1 MIVVL
6 VYLGTA
12 LNVLLSINY
21 YSTYIHNICI
31 TSAYFVSCRIRI
43 YYMYKCATKTLSNY
57 DIIYSSTVMG
67 LSRSERSPFWG
78 ESCKIEVA
86 KLWIFITID
95 FYIRQS
101 YKSRLCPKN
110 KITEKVTIILPNF
123 VLHDSALSLFVW
135 ENRR

>member
-43 YYMYKCATKTLSNY
+43 YHMYKCATKTLSNY
-57 DIIYSSTVMG
+57 DIIYSSTIMG

-78 ESCKIEVA
+78 ESCK
-86 KLWIFITID
+86 KL
-95 FYIRQS
+95 
-101 YKSRLCPKN
+101 K
-110 KITEKVTIILPNF
+110 LPNCEY
-123 VLHDSALSLFVW
+123 L
-135 ENRR
+135 